1 MQFDGR
7 LAKVALYGLI
17 SLVTVLAFY
26 LLNLLILQSSSF
38 ISPTEGL
45 FIEGVVLL
53 NLGVG
58 LLLGRGGMSLA
69 SLRAA
74 LLSAEAEAV
83 CGTDAVG
90 PAELMRR
97 DKWKPKGFHRA
108 SRFLLL
114 TGSLLIIAYLSAIQ

>member
-1 MQFDGR
+1 MHFHGR
-7 LAKVALYGLI
+7 LSKIALYMVV
-17 SLVTVLAFY
+17 SLVAVLVFY
-26 LLNLLILQSSSF
+26 LLNLFVLPSSSH
-38 ISPTEGL
+38 ISPTEGF

-69 SLRAA
+69 SFRAA

-97 DKWKPKGFHRA
+97 DRWKPNGFYRA

-114 TGSLLIIAYLSAIQ
+114 TGGLLIITYLSTIK